1 MYSWGKEAWNDLV
14 RMERDIRAERKRQVH
29 AQAELR
35 QKASDIVFICVGTII
50 IIGLVVGFVWILS
63 LGG

>member
-1 MYSWGKEAWNDLV
+1 MIAKRKMAEQRKQLYELIVYSWGKDAWNDLV

-35 QKASDIVFICVGTII
+35 QKASDIVF
-50 IIGLVVGFVWILS
+50 FV
-63 LGG
+63 